1 MPDYFKDSKVMK
13 EQLITMDLPSQTML
27 LLADSTSMYKNIQT
41 RTALNQISQY
51 VNGNKT
57 RYLNLPVNA
66 MLGALHLII
75 KTIFS
80 VSLISTGYNS
90 KSQLW

>member
-41 RTALNQISQY
+41 RPEMNQIAQY
-51 VNGNKT
+51 FNGNKT
-57 RYLNLPVNA
+57 KY
-66 MLGALHLII
+66 
-75 KTIFS
+75 
-80 VSLISTGYNS
+80 
-90 KSQLW
+90 